1 MRNPEFGTGGAYLE
15 DLSWLTREIGEEEMR
30 LDNMIIAREGIYQ
43 ARNILNAG
51 KDEGQLYRYYN
62 HSILSPNGE
71 DGMHSDSQRFII
83 NAFDIGEVRFAAGTE
98 IRLRPGFESRRGSNF
113 RAKIELMN
121 VCELTR
127 DEIRGIFSAPIMQE
141 ELGIDQQTVIKNTCL
156 IYPNPSNG
164 IINIKSEGVKNVK
177 IYSLQGQ
184 LLYNANF
191 ENSNVVS
198 LQANISN
205 SGLLLIEVT
214 TSNGFYRNKIIL
226 NNN

>member
-1 MRNPEFGTGGAYLE
+1 L
-15 DLSWLTREIGEEEMR
+15 
-30 LDNMIIAREGIYQ
+30 
-43 ARNILNAG
+43 
-51 KDEGQLYRYYN
+51 
-62 HSILSPNGE
+62 
-71 DGMHSDSQRFII
+71 
-83 NAFDIGEVRFAAGTE
+83 RFAAGTE

-113 RAKIELMN
+113 RARIELMN
-121 VCELTR
+121 VCDLTR
-127 DEIRGIFSAPIMQE
+127 DEIRGIFSAPFMQKE
-141 ELGIDQQTVIKNTCL
+141 ELGIDQQNLIKNTCL

-205 SGLLLIEVT
+205 GGLLLIEVT
-214 TSNGFYRNKIIL
+214 TTNGFFRNKIIL